1 VAAALVAMLAP
12 PRPAVRMEAGLA
24 VATGAA
30 AGAALFAAASR
41 RAPRLP
47 GARAGP
53 AALLAKQCLIGL
65 FAANEEV
72 VWRRVVLGE
81 LLPAGS
87 VPALAV
93 SSIGFALAHH
103 RSRALH
109 LGTGAAF
116 GSLYL
121 ATGALAAS
129 IAAHWVY
136 NLFVASLVERART

>member
-1 VAAALVAMLAP
+1 
-12 PRPAVRMEAGLA
+12 
-24 VATGAA
+24 
-30 AGAALFAAASR
+30 
-41 RAPRLP
+41 
-47 GARAGP
+47 
-53 AALLAKQCLIGL
+53 LIGL

-87 VPALAV
+87 MPALAL
-93 SSIGFALAHH
+93 SALGFALVHH

-116 GSLYL
+116 GGVYL

-129 IAAHWVY
+129 IAAHWAY
-136 NLFVASLVERART
+136 NLLVASLVERARR